1 MAYTIYNNDGTVLST
16 IAVGEVDNFSTSLD
30 LIGKNVNNYGE
41 YYNNNLVRLLTNFA
55 SVESEEPS
63 QPQTGQLWYNK
74 TEKQLKIFDAGFK
87 SVGGAIVSGT
97 PPVSATTG
105 TTGTIWFNTI
115 DSQLEVWDGR
125 KFNLIGPPTSGLLGK
140 FGILPAASPIR
151 DNETKVAQKASLIHS
166 YGSYVG
172 LITTSSF
179 TMETSSATL
188 YLNRSE
194 PQYIKTGITV
204 FNDMEV
210 KGNLYIDGWDVKNHP
225 NVDLSAFYNITP
237 FGTYTA
243 TMTTSSFSLT
253 NTNLLAYNA
262 ANFAISQDLARMF
275 DITRYAVGSRVSVVC
290 TYNTSTSVRKFE
302 LQKIFLQQNYGWWEP
317 ANEFRYDFT
326 ATSTSTVGQVTWLWT
341 STAFTNIVQ
350 PAWNETL
357 RTDTTGTTSTTFIDP
372 IPVDT
377 PFFIKITNGVPESRF
392 TLTGVAPLD
401 TTTLEGKLNINGAF
415 STSSIVTSAIQPVTT
430 SVVYTYNATF
440 EATQHVRQLQF
451 TIVRP

>member
-1 MAYTIYNNDGTVLST
+1 MAYTIYNTDGTVLST

-41 YYNNNLVRLLTNFA
+41 YYNNNLVKLLTNFA

-74 TEKQLKIFDAGFK
+74 TEKQLKIFDNGFR
-87 SVGGAIVSGT
+87 SVGGASVSGT

-115 DSQLEVWDGR
+115 DGQLEIWDGR
-125 KFNLIGPPTSGLLGK
+125 QFNLIGPATSKLLGK

-151 DNETKVAQKASLIHS
+151 DNETKLAQKASLIHS

-172 LITTSSF
+172 LITTASF
-179 TMETSSATL
+179 IMETSSATL
-188 YLNRSE
+188 YLNRGE
-194 PQYIKTGITV
+194 PQYIKNGITV
-204 FNDMEV
+204 FNDLEV

-225 NVDLSAFYNITP
+225 NIDLSAFYNITP
-237 FGTYTA
+237 FGTFTA

-262 ANFAISQDLARMF
+262 ANYAISQDLARMF

-290 TYNTSTSVRKFE
+290 TYNTSTSVRRFE
-302 LQKIFLQQNYGWWEP
+302 LMRTFLQQNYGWWEP
-317 ANEFRYDFT
+317 LNDYRYTFT
-326 ATSTSTVGQVTWLWT
+326 ATSTSTVGHVNWLWT
-341 STAFTNIVQ
+341 NTTFTNIVH
-350 PAWNETL
+350 PAWNEII
-357 RTDTTGTTSTTFIDP
+357 RTDSTASTSNTFIDP

-377 PFFIKITNGVPESRF
+377 PFYIKITGGVPDSKF
-392 TLTGVAPLD
+392 TLAALAPLD
-401 TTTLEGKLNINGAF
+401 TTVLNGTLDTNGAF
-415 STSSIVTSAIQPVTT
+415 TTASIVTSSIQPVTT

-440 EATQHVRQLQF
+440 AATNHVRQMQF